1 VTGFLPVRF
10 ASPTGYG
17 EEMVTGYLCQFGNS
31 LNFSGMMS
39 ALEISALAG
48 SAAAAGAVN
57 ALAGGGTLLTFPTL
71 LAFGTPPLVA
81 NATSTLALVLGTS
94 GGIFGNRQ
102 HLKAITPIG
111 VGS

>member
-1 VTGFLPVRF
+1 MTI
-10 ASPTGYG
+10 
-17 EEMVTGYLCQFGNS
+17 
-31 LNFSGMMS
+31 SGW
-39 ALEISALAG
+39 EIIGLVS
-48 SAAAAGAVN
+48 SAAGAGAIN
-57 ALAGGGTLLTFPTL
+57 AVAGGGTLLTFPTL

>member
-1 VTGFLPVRF
+1 
-10 ASPTGYG
+10 
-17 EEMVTGYLCQFGNS
+17 
-31 LNFSGMMS
+31 MMS

-102 HLKAITPIG
+102 HLKAITPLG